1 MSVADARIAW
11 ACRRGMLEL
20 DIVLSRFLE
29 QRYAGLAD
37 TERALFAE
45 ALTLSDQDLWQL
57 ISTSAPPPA
66 NLSSIIR
73 QLREV

>member
-1 MSVADARIAW
+1 MNADDAHIAW

-20 DIVLSRFLE
+20 DIVLGRFFD
-29 QRYAGLAD
+29 QRYAEL
-37 TERALFAE
+37 EPEQRALFAE

-66 NLSSIIR
+66 ALFPIIR
-73 QLREV
+73 QLREI

>member
-1 MSVADARIAW
+1 MSADDARIAW

-20 DIVLSRFLE
+20 DIVLGRFFE
-29 QRYAGLAD
+29 QRYPELESE
-37 TERALFAE
+37 ERALFAE

-57 ISTSAPPPA
+57 ISTSASPPA
-66 NLSSIIR
+66 ALFSIIR